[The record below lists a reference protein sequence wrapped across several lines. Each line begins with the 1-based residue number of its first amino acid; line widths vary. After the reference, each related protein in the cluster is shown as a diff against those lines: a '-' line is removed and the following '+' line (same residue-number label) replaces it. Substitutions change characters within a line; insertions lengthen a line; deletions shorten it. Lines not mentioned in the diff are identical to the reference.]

1 MKKKSYIAGIICTTI
16 IICMAGVLLYRNIFA
31 IERSNAYEGLST
43 ITMDEI
49 FEKPGNFYVYAQ
61 RSGCPYCDNVKDE
74 IIQFAKSNSLFVLD
88 TQADENKDAKDYDW
102 TNHHIKYDEEIGE
115 VVNGKN
121 IFYDGLTRN
130 TLKNKYSPLDYTIKA
145 ADKDFVKLNEDKVIG
160 KIYAV
165 RESPII
171 DYTDAT
177 KDNFIIAA
185 VPMLYHIENG
195 NIENF
200 YFGDAQILQ
209 FLVSNKLPLDEYI
222 NL

>member
-1 MKKKSYIAGIICTTI
+1 MKGFQKLTKEEMGEIKGGYYSCPRSKGEFTRTYNALNKTQKKEY
-16 IICMAGVLLYRNIFA
+16 
-31 IERSNAYEGLST
+31 
-43 ITMDEI
+43 
-49 FEKPGNFYVYAQ
+49 
-61 RSGCPYCDNVKDE
+61 
-74 IIQFAKSNSLFVLD
+74 
-88 TQADENKDAKDYDW
+88 
-102 TNHHIKYDEEIGE
+102 
-115 VVNGKN
+115 
-121 IFYDGLTRN
+121 
-130 TLKNKYSPLDYTIKA
+130 
-145 ADKDFVKLNEDKVIG
+145 
-160 KIYAV
+160 
-165 RESPII
+165 II

>member
-31 IERSNAYEGLST
+31 IERSNAYEGLNT

-145 ADKDFVKLNEDKVIG
+145 ADKDFVKLNEDKVRG
-160 KIYAV
+160 KI
-165 RESPII
+165 
-171 DYTDAT
+171 
-177 KDNFIIAA
+177 F
-185 VPMLYHIENG
+185 
-195 NIENF
+195 
-200 YFGDAQILQ
+200 
-209 FLVSNKLPLDEYI
+209 
-222 NL
+222 

>member
-31 IERSNAYEGLST
+31 IERSNAYEGLNT

-88 TQADENKDAKDYDW
+88 TQADENKDAKD
-102 TNHHIKYDEEIGE
+102 
-115 VVNGKN
+115 
-121 IFYDGLTRN
+121 YDGLTRN

-209 FLVSNKLPLDEYI
+209 FLGSNKSPLDEYI

>member
-1 MKKKSYIAGIICTTI
+1 
-16 IICMAGVLLYRNIFA
+16 MAL
-31 IERSNAYEGLST
+31 EQAYAPPFS
-43 ITMDEI
+43 
-49 FEKPGNFYVYAQ
+49 
-61 RSGCPYCDNVKDE
+61 S
-74 IIQFAKSNSLFVLD
+74 
-88 TQADENKDAKDYDW
+88 AKDPVAVAGYVA
-102 TNHHIKYDEEIGE
+102 G
-115 VVNGKN
+115 N
-121 IFYDGLTRN
+121 ILS
-130 TLKNKYSPLDYTIKA
+130 KYSPLDYTIKA

-209 FLVSNKLPLDEYI
+209 FLGSNKSPLDEYI

>member
-31 IERSNAYEGLST
+31 IERSNAYEGLNT

-121 IFYDGLTRN
+121 I
-130 TLKNKYSPLDYTIKA
+130 LDYTIKA

-209 FLVSNKLPLDEYI
+209 FLGSNKSPLDEYI